1 MPKET
6 GWFTPS
12 TPISRRMPV
21 PYDKLVSQTED
32 AFVDTRQRRHHLQT
46 MGVLILRYTGPG
58 ESAPTSNKVAGVRG

>member
-21 PYDKLVSQTED
+21 PYDKLVSLTED
-32 AFVDTRQRRHHLQT
+32 AFVDTRGNIDITYKQWACSSCATQGRVNLHRRPIKSQ
-46 MGVLILRYTGPG
+46 G
-58 ESAPTSNKVAGVRG
+58 